1 MRAIVVS
8 ETGGPEVLV
17 PAEVP
22 EPVGGELDLIVDV
35 HAAGV
40 NFIDIYQRQG
50 LYSLPLPYT
59 PGLEGAGIVRS
70 VGARVTEFSAGDR
83 VAWTGHLGSYAGVVA
98 LPEDT
103 AVRVPD
109 SVSLDTAA
117 GIMLQGLTAHY
128 LVTSVYEVSPGDTAL
143 VHAAAGGVGLLLCQ
157 MIRARG
163 GEVMGTVST
172 DAKADAALAA
182 GADHIIRYDRE
193 DVAERVRSLTEGKG
207 VQVVYDGV
215 GRDTFDASLHSLAP
229 RGVMALFG
237 QSSGPVES
245 FDPQILN
252 QLGSLFLTRPS
263 LAHFT
268 ADARELRW
276 RASEV
281 FEALSEGTLSFSL
294 HGTYPLEDARK
305 AHEDLAARLTSGK
318 LLLIPE
324 LAP

>member
-1 MRAIVVS
+1 MRAILVS
-8 ETGGPEVLV
+8 QSGGPEVLV
-17 PAEVP
+17 PSEVP
-22 EPVGGELDLIVDV
+22 EPTGGDRDIIVDV
-35 HAAGV
+35 QAAGV

-50 LYSLPLPYT
+50 LYSLTLPYT
-59 PGLEGAGIVRS
+59 PGLEGAGVVRS
-70 VGARVTEFSAGDR
+70 VGSAVTEFSPGDR
-83 VAWTGHLGSYAGVVA
+83 VAWTGHLGSYSEVVA
-98 LPEDT
+98 MPADV
-103 AVRVPD
+103 AVLVPD
-109 SVSLDTAA
+109 SLSLETAA
-117 GIMLQGLTAHY
+117 GMMLQGLTAHY
-128 LVTSVYEVSPGDTAL
+128 LVTSVHGVVPGDTAL

-163 GEVMGTVST
+163 GEVIGTVST

-182 GADHIIRYDRE
+182 GAHHIIRYDRE
-193 DVAERVRSLTEGKG
+193 DVAQRVKEITSDKG
-207 VQVVYDGV
+207 VRVVYDGV

-263 LAHFT
+263 LTHFT
-268 ADARELRW
+268 QTLEELRW

-281 FEALSEGTLSFSL
+281 FEALENGSLSFSL

-318 LLLIPE
+318 LLLLP
-324 LAP
+324 

>member
-1 MRAIVVS
+1 MRAIVVA
-8 ETGGPEVLV
+8 ETGGPEVLI
-17 PAEVP
+17 PTEVP
-22 EPVGGELDLIVDV
+22 EPLGGESDLIVDV

-40 NFIDIYQRQG
+40 NFIDIYQREG

-59 PGLEGAGIVRS
+59 PGLEGSGIVRS
-70 VGARVTEFSAGDR
+70 VGASVTEFAAGDR
-83 VAWTGHLGSYAGVVA
+83 VAWTGHLGSYAEVVA
-98 LPEDT
+98 LPEDK

-109 SVSLDTAA
+109 AISLDTAA

-128 LVTSVYEVSPGDTAL
+128 LVTSVYEVSPGDKAL

-163 GEVMGTVST
+163 GIVIGTVST
-172 DAKADAALAA
+172 EAKADAARTA
-182 GADHIIRYDRE
+182 GAHHIIRYDRE

-215 GRDTFDASLHSLAP
+215 GRDTFEASLTSLAP

-237 QSSGPVES
+237 QSSGPVGP

-268 ADARELRW
+268 KDATELRW

-281 FEALSEGTLSFSL
+281 FDWLGEGTLSFSL
-294 HGTYPLEDARK
+294 HGTYPVDQASN
-305 AHEDLAARLTSGK
+305 AHSELAARLTSGK
-318 LLLIPE
+318 LLLIP
-324 LAP
+324 

>member
-8 ETGGPEVLV
+8 QTGGPELLV
-17 PAEVP
+17 SSQVP
-22 EPVGGELDLIVDV
+22 EPTGGERDIIVDV

-40 NFIDIYQRQG
+40 NFIDIYQREG
-50 LYSLPLPYT
+50 LYSLGLPYT
-59 PGLEGAGIVRS
+59 PGLEGAGVIRS
-70 VGARVTEFSAGDR
+70 VGAAVTEFSPGDR
-83 VAWTGHLGSYAGVVA
+83 VAWTGHLGSYSEVVA
-98 LPEDT
+98 MPADV
-103 AVRVPD
+103 AVLVPD
-109 SVSLDTAA
+109 SLSLETAA
-117 GIMLQGLTAHY
+117 GMMLQGLTAHY
-128 LVTSVYEVSPGDTAL
+128 LVTSVHKIMPGDTAL

-163 GEVMGTVST
+163 GEVIGTVST

-182 GADHIIRYDRE
+182 GANHIIRYDRE
-193 DVAERVRSLTEGKG
+193 DVVQRVKEITSTEG
-207 VQVVYDGV
+207 VRVVYDGV

-263 LAHFT
+263 LTHFT
-268 ADARELRW
+268 GTPEELRW
-276 RASEV
+276 RAAEV
-281 FEALSEGTLSFSL
+281 FEALENGSLSFSL

-318 LLLIPE
+318 LLLLP
-324 LAP
+324 